1 MYVSRTCRG
10 TAVWTEVYEV
20 PKDDEDLVRSMTED
34 DLDDLLDLH
43 GMTVD
48 VDLELDETLD
58 DTSISD

>member
-10 TAVWTEVYEV
+10 TAVWAEVYVV
-20 PKDDEDLVRSMTED
+20 PEEDEDLVRSMTED